1 MALLDLIT
9 VGNQQI
15 IVVDADPTITGVD
28 APTGSLILLS
38 DGSGT
43 YIKTN
48 TGTTN
53 WSKSVSAAN
62 LADITTVGTI
72 TSGTWQGTAIANAFI
87 ATALTGKTYNG
98 LTVTS
103 TTGTLTMS
111 TFTLTATGNG
121 SISGTNTGDQTITL
135 TSEATG
141 SGTGSFA
148 VTLSNAAVIGKVLTG
163 YTSGAG
169 TVAATDTILQAIQK
183 LNGNITALG
192 TPVTSVSGTTNRIT
206 STGGTTPVID
216 IAATYVGQTSIT
228 TLGTIAT
235 GTISNTV
242 TINAKDSLFT
252 LQAVGDTTKQA
263 VFSLANLT
271 TATTRTLT
279 LADFSGTFVLRDSVL
294 KGTLTTTDATVT
306 TYQTIATASDVSY
319 LIRTYVIS
327 KKTAG
332 AGTGTVGATNTYVRT
347 FKVKN
352 VAGTLTVGTFN
363 SDYTDEEIVTHNV
376 TVSTSGT
383 NILLRATGS
392 VTNTVSWTSIT
403 EIIIL

>member
-15 IVVDADPTITGVD
+15 IVVDADPTITGVA

-48 TGTTN
+48 TGDTN
-53 WSKSVSAAN
+53 WSKSVTAAN

-72 TSGTWQGTAIANAFI
+72 TSGTWQGTAIADAYI

-98 LTVTS
+98 LTVTT

-183 LNGNITALG
+183 LNGNIAAL
-192 TPVTSVSGTTNRIT
+192 VTGVSSVSGTTNRIT
-206 STGGTTPVID
+206 STGGATPVID

-252 LQAVGDTTKQA
+252 LQAVGDTSKQA
-263 VFSLANLT
+263 VFSLVNLT

-279 LADFSGTFVLRDSVL
+279 LADFSGTFVLRDNML
-294 KGTLTTTDATVT
+294 KATLSTTTNAVT
-306 TYQTIATASDVSY
+306 ALQTIATATGTGY
-319 LIRTYVIS
+319 LIRTYVMS
-327 KKTAG
+327 KKTGG
-332 AGTGTVGATNTYVRT
+332 AGTGAVGSINTYVRS

-352 VAGTLTVGTFN
+352 VGGTLTTGTIN
-363 SDYTDEEIVTHNV
+363 SDYTDEDINANNV
-376 TVSTSGT
+376 TITTSGT
-383 NILLRATGS
+383 NILINAVGS
-392 VTNTVSWTSIT
+392 TNNNLNWVSFTEVIT
-403 EIIIL
+403 L

>member
-15 IVVDADPTITGVD
+15 IVVDANPTITGVA

-48 TGTTN
+48 TGDTN
-53 WSKSVSAAN
+53 WSKSVTAAN

-72 TSGTWQGTAIANAFI
+72 TSGTWQGTPIANAYL

-98 LTVTS
+98 LTVTA

-148 VTLSNAAVIGKVLTG
+148 VTLTNSAVIGKVLTG

-183 LNGNITALG
+183 LNGNIAAL
-192 TPVTSVSGTTNRIT
+192 VTGVSSVSGTTNRIT
-206 STGGTTPVID
+206 STGGATPVID
-216 IAATYVGQTSIT
+216 ISAAYVGQTSIT

-263 VFSLANLT
+263 VFSLVNLT

-279 LADFSGTFVLRDSVL
+279 VPNYSGTLALVDNTFR
-294 KGTLTTTDATVT
+294 GTLTTTDATVT

-319 LIRTYVIS
+319 LIRTFVIS

-352 VAGTLTVGTFN
+352 VAGTVTVGTFN
-363 SDYTDEEIVTHNV
+363 SDYTDEEITAHNV

-383 NILLRATGS
+383 NVLLRATGS
-392 VTNTVSWTSIT
+392 ATNTVSWTSIT